1 MIVRIID
8 ELKAN
13 ECDEL
18 LTKLIH
24 DEKQYNAFINEEFI
38 VKDYF
43 KNVIKDEKNILL
55 GYESNKK
62 IIGYAFFKFLTNEE
76 GKGYLIDGLF
86 VDKEYRNKGIA
97 KSLLD
102 EGLKIINKK
111 DIDFIDISV
120 MSENEIAI
128 KLYKSL
134 GFEILSFKMRKK
146 N

>member
-62 IIGYAFFKFLTNEE
+62 
-76 GKGYLIDGLF
+76 
-86 VDKEYRNKGIA
+86 
-97 KSLLD
+97 
-102 EGLKIINKK
+102 
-111 DIDFIDISV
+111 
-120 MSENEIAI
+120 
-128 KLYKSL
+128 
-134 GFEILSFKMRKK
+134 
-146 N
+146 